1 MIYDNKNVFLQKK
14 CNRSHIEHAKNDR
27 LYVVLSHK

>member
-1 MIYDNKNVFLQKK
+1 MIIKNVFLQKK
-14 CNRSHIEHAKNDR
+14 CNGSHIEHAKNDR